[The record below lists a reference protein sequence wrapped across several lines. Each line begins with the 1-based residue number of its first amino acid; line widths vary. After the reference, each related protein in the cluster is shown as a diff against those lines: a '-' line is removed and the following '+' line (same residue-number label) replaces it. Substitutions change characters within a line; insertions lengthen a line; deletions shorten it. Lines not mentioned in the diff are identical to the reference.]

1 MHSQNSKSR
10 DRVIELSLKAP
21 SRKARRAW
29 LGGAIAFG
37 AALPLLAGVL
47 QSYGED
53 ADAAIQ
59 ALLAPTADFSKP
71 EAGEDK
77 PGGGATSRGSTNTAN
92 AFSLSSGNMDFK
104 RELNFKIGNAIFRK
118 NWVSA
123 PSSTDAS
130 DGLGPLFNSRGCQ
143 DCHLK
148 DGRGHPPLSADVPDD
163 SGSMLVRLSVPPAS
177 DEEKAKLEAHRA
189 NSLPEPTYGGQLQ
202 DRSIQGFNAEGK
214 LKIDYTEEKVK
225 LADGETV
232 SLRAPHYSL
241 TDLGYGPI
249 SPDVMIS
256 PRVAPPMIG
265 LGLLEAVPEEQILA
279 LVQSEA
285 AKNDGISGKPNQV
298 WSREH
303 DKVMLGRFGWKAG
316 IPTIAQQAAEAFNG
330 DIGISSTMIP
340 AGSGDC
346 TEKQPDCLNAPSGN
360 SPNYQN
366 VEVGDELFKL
376 VTFYSQNLAVPA
388 RRKPDDPEVLK
399 GKQIFYRIGCASCHN
414 PKFVTGEVQGQP
426 HLSHQLIWPYTDMLL
441 HDMGEGLAD
450 NRPEGAATGSEWRT
464 PPLWGVGLTETVSG
478 HTLFLHDGRAR
489 NVTEAILWHGGEAE
503 AARNK
508 FAELSK
514 ADRDALLAF
523 VNSL

>member
-1 MHSQNSKSR
+1 MHSHNSRSC
-10 DRVIELSLKAP
+10 DRIIESSLRAP
-21 SRKARRAW
+21 SRTARRAGV
-29 LGGAIAFG
+29 GGAIAFG
-37 AALPLLAGVL
+37 AALPLLVGALQTYGQGV
-47 QSYGED
+47 
-53 ADAAIQ
+53 DAAMQ
-59 ALLAPTADFSKP
+59 SLLAPTADFSKP
-71 EAGEDK
+71 EAGEEK
-77 PGGGATSRGSTNTAN
+77 PGGGATSRGSTDTAN

-118 NWVSA
+118 NWISA

-130 DGLGPLFNSRGCQ
+130 DGLGPLFNSRACQ
-143 DCHLK
+143 NCHLK
-148 DGRGHPPLSADVPDD
+148 DGRGHPPFSADVPDD
-163 SGSMLVRLSVPPAS
+163 SGSMLVRLSVPPAT
-177 DEEKAKLEAHRA
+177 DEEKAKLAAHRA

-202 DRSIQGFNAEGK
+202 DRSIQGLAAEGK
-214 LKIDYTEEKVK
+214 LKIEYAEQEVK
-225 LADGETV
+225 LADGESV

-249 SPDVMIS
+249 SADVMIS

-279 LVQSEA
+279 LAQSEA
-285 AKNDGISGKPNQV
+285 ASNAGISGKPNQV

-366 VEVGDELFKL
+366 VEVGDDLFKL
-376 VTFYSQNLAVPA
+376 VEFYSQNLAVPA
-388 RRKPDDPEVLK
+388 RRRPDDAQVLH
-399 GKQIFYRIGCASCHN
+399 GKAIFYQSGCASCHN
-414 PKFVTGEVQGQP
+414 PKFMTGEVPDQP

-464 PPLWGVGLTETVSG
+464 PPLWGVGLTQTVSG

-489 NVTEAILWHGGEAE
+489 NLTEAILWHGGEAE

-508 FAELSK
+508 FAALSQT
-514 ADRDALLAF
+514 DRDALLAF

>member
-1 MHSQNSKSR
+1 MQT
-10 DRVIELSLKAP
+10 
-21 SRKARRAW
+21 
-29 LGGAIAFG
+29 
-37 AALPLLAGVL
+37 
-47 QSYGED
+47 
-53 ADAAIQ
+53 
-59 ALLAPTADFSKP
+59 LLAPASDFSKP

-92 AFSLSSGNMDFK
+92 AFSLSSGNMEFK

-130 DGLGPLFNSRGCQ
+130 DGLGPLFNSRACQ
-143 DCHLK
+143 NCHLK

-163 SGSMLVRLSVPPAS
+163 SGSMLVRLSVPPSTDA
-177 DEEKAKLEAHRA
+177 EKAILEVHRA

-202 DRSIQGFNAEGK
+202 DRSIQGLNAEGK
-214 LKIDYTEEKVK
+214 LKIDYTEEMVK
-225 LADGETV
+225 LADGETA

-279 LVQSEA
+279 LAQSEA
-285 AKNDGISGKPNQV
+285 ANNDGISGKPNQV

-399 GKQIFYRIGCASCHN
+399 GKQIFYRSGCASCHN

-450 NRPEGAATGSEWRT
+450 HRPEGAATGREWRT

-489 NVTEAILWHGGEAE
+489 NVTEAILWHGGQAE
-503 AARNK
+503 AARDK
-508 FAELSK
+508 FAELPR
-514 ADRDALLAF
+514 ADRAALVAF

>member
-10 DRVIELSLKAP
+10 DRVIESSLKAP

-47 QSYGED
+47 QSYGEG

-59 ALLAPTADFSKP
+59 TLLAPTTDFSKL
-71 EAGEDK
+71 ETGEDK

-163 SGSMLVRLSVPPAS
+163 SGSMLVRLSVPPGN
-177 DEEKAKLEAHRA
+177 DEEKAKLDAHRA

-232 SLRAPHYSL
+232 SLRAPHYAL

-279 LVQSEA
+279 LAQSEA

-346 TEKQPDCLNAPSGN
+346 TEKQPDCLKAPSGN

-399 GKQIFYRIGCASCHN
+399 GKQVFYRIGCASCHN

>member
-1 MHSQNSKSR
+1 M
-10 DRVIELSLKAP
+10 
-21 SRKARRAW
+21 
-29 LGGAIAFG
+29 
-37 AALPLLAGVL
+37 
-47 QSYGED
+47 QS
-53 ADAAIQ
+53 
-59 ALLAPTADFSKP
+59 LLAPTADFSKP
-71 EAGEDK
+71 EAGEEK
-77 PGGGATSRGSTNTAN
+77 PGGGATSRGSTDTAN

-118 NWVSA
+118 NWISA
-123 PSSTDAS
+123 PSSIDAS
-130 DGLGPLFNSRGCQ
+130 DGLGPLFNSRACQ
-143 DCHLK
+143 NCHLK
-148 DGRGHPPLSADVPDD
+148 DGRGHPPFSADVPDD
-163 SGSMLVRLSVPPAS
+163 SGSMLVRLSVPPAT
-177 DEEKAKLEAHRA
+177 DEEKAKLAAHRA

-202 DRSIQGFNAEGK
+202 DRSIQGLAAEGK
-214 LKIDYTEEKVK
+214 LKIEYAEQEVK
-225 LADGETV
+225 LADGESV

-249 SPDVMIS
+249 SADVMIS

-279 LVQSEA
+279 LAQSEA
-285 AKNDGISGKPNQV
+285 ASNAGISGKPNQV

-366 VEVGDELFKL
+366 VEVGDDLFKL
-376 VTFYSQNLAVPA
+376 VEFYSQNLAVPA
-388 RRKPDDPEVLK
+388 RRRPDDAQVLH
-399 GKQIFYRIGCASCHN
+399 GKAIFYQSGCASCHN
-414 PKFVTGEVQGQP
+414 PKFMTGEVPDQP

-464 PPLWGVGLTETVSG
+464 PPLWGVGLTQTVSG

-489 NVTEAILWHGGEAE
+489 NLTEAILWHGGEAE

-508 FAELSK
+508 FAALSQT
-514 ADRDALLAF
+514 DRDALLAF

>member
-1 MHSQNSKSR
+1 M
-10 DRVIELSLKAP
+10 
-21 SRKARRAW
+21 
-29 LGGAIAFG
+29 AIAFG
-37 AALPLLAGVL
+37 SALPLLVGGME
-47 QSYGED
+47 SYGEGV
-53 ADAAIQ
+53 DAAMQ
-59 ALLAPTADFSKP
+59 SLLAPIADFSQLEP
-71 EAGEDK
+71 GEEK
-77 PGGGATSRGSTNTAN
+77 PGGGATSRGSTNTPN

-104 RELNFKIGNAIFRK
+104 RELDFKIGNAIFRK

-130 DGLGPLFNSRGCQ
+130 DGLGPLFNSRACQ
-143 DCHLK
+143 NCHLK
-148 DGRGHPPLSADVPDD
+148 DGRGHPPFSADVPDD
-163 SGSMLVRLSVPPAS
+163 SGSMLVRLSVPPAT

-202 DRSIQGFNAEGK
+202 DRSIQGLAAEGK
-214 LKIDYTEEKVK
+214 LKIDYTEQEVK

-232 SLRAPHYSL
+232 SLRAPHYAL

-279 LVQSEA
+279 LAQSEA
-285 AKNDGISGKPNQV
+285 AKDDGISGKPNQV

-346 TEKQPDCLNAPSGN
+346 TEKEPDCLNAPSGN
-360 SPNYQN
+360 SPNHQN
-366 VEVGDELFKL
+366 VEVGDDLFKL

-388 RRKPDDPEVLK
+388 RRKPGDAQVLK
-399 GKQIFYRIGCASCHN
+399 GKAIFYQSGCASCHN
-414 PKFVTGEVQGQP
+414 PKFMTGEVPGQP

-450 NRPEGAATGSEWRT
+450 NRPEGVATGSEWRT

-478 HTLFLHDGRAR
+478 HTLLLHDGRAR

-503 AARNK
+503 AARDK
-508 FAELSK
+508 FAELPK
-514 ADRDALLAF
+514 TDRDALLAF

>member
-1 MHSQNSKSR
+1 M
-10 DRVIELSLKAP
+10 
-21 SRKARRAW
+21 
-29 LGGAIAFG
+29 
-37 AALPLLAGVL
+37 
-47 QSYGED
+47 
-53 ADAAIQ
+53 
-59 ALLAPTADFSKP
+59 FSKP
-71 EAGEDK
+71 EAGEEK
-77 PGGGATSRGSTNTAN
+77 PGGGATSRGSTDTAN

-118 NWVSA
+118 NWISA

-130 DGLGPLFNSRGCQ
+130 DGLGPLFNSRACQ
-143 DCHLK
+143 NCHLK
-148 DGRGHPPLSADVPDD
+148 DGRGHPPFSADVPDD
-163 SGSMLVRLSVPPAS
+163 SGSMLVRLSVPPAT
-177 DEEKAKLEAHRA
+177 DEEKAKLAAHRV

-202 DRSIQGFNAEGK
+202 DRSIQGLAAEGK
-214 LKIDYTEEKVK
+214 LKIEYAEQEVK
-225 LADGETV
+225 LADGGSV

-249 SPDVMIS
+249 SADVMIS

-279 LVQSEA
+279 LAQSQA
-285 AKNDGISGKPNQV
+285 AGNAGISGKPNQV

-346 TEKQPDCLNAPSGN
+346 TEKQPDCLNAPNGN

-366 VEVGDELFKL
+366 VEVGDDLFKL
-376 VTFYSQNLAVPA
+376 VEFYSQNLAVPA
-388 RRKPDDPEVLK
+388 RRRPDDAQVLH
-399 GKQIFYRIGCASCHN
+399 GKAIFYQSGCASCHN
-414 PKFVTGEVQGQP
+414 PKFMTGEVPDQP

-450 NRPEGAATGSEWRT
+450 NRPEGASTGSEWRT
-464 PPLWGVGLTETVSG
+464 PPLWGVGLTQTVSG

-489 NVTEAILWHGGEAE
+489 NLTEAILWHGGEAE

-508 FAELSK
+508 FAALSQT
-514 ADRDALLAF
+514 DRDALLAF

>member
-1 MHSQNSKSR
+1 MHSHNSRSR
-10 DRVIELSLKAP
+10 DRIIESSLRAP
-21 SRKARRAW
+21 SRTARRAGV
-29 LGGAIAFG
+29 GGAIAFG
-37 AALPLLAGVL
+37 AALPLLVGALQTYGQGV
-47 QSYGED
+47 
-53 ADAAIQ
+53 DAAMQ
-59 ALLAPTADFSKP
+59 SLLAPTADFSKP
-71 EAGEDK
+71 EAGEEK
-77 PGGGATSRGSTNTAN
+77 PGGGATSRGSTDTAN

-118 NWVSA
+118 NWISA
-123 PSSTDAS
+123 PSSIDAS
-130 DGLGPLFNSRGCQ
+130 DGLGPLFNSRACQ
-143 DCHLK
+143 NCHLK
-148 DGRGHPPLSADVPDD
+148 DGRGHPPFSADVPDD
-163 SGSMLVRLSVPPAS
+163 SGSMLVRLSVPPAT
-177 DEEKAKLEAHRA
+177 DEEKAKLAAHRA

-202 DRSIQGFNAEGK
+202 DRSIQGLAAEGK
-214 LKIDYTEEKVK
+214 LKIEYAEQEVK
-225 LADGETV
+225 LADGESV
-232 SLRAPHYSL
+232 SLRAPHYTL

-249 SPDVMIS
+249 SADVMIS

-279 LVQSEA
+279 LAQSEA
-285 AKNDGISGKPNQV
+285 AGNAGISGKPNQV

-366 VEVGDELFKL
+366 VEVGDDLFKL
-376 VTFYSQNLAVPA
+376 VEFYSQNLAVPA
-388 RRKPDDPEVLK
+388 RRRPDDAQVLH
-399 GKQIFYRIGCASCHN
+399 GKAIFYQSGCASCHN
-414 PKFVTGEVQGQP
+414 PKFMTGEVPGQP

-489 NVTEAILWHGGEAE
+489 NLTEAILWHGGEAE
-503 AARNK
+503 AARDK
-508 FAELSK
+508 FAALSQT
-514 ADRDALLAF
+514 DRDALLAF